1 VRIEMADS
9 GPGIT
14 RGDLEKLWEPFFTT
28 RQRGTGLGLAI
39 VSHILSEHG
48 ARVTGLQEPLESG
61 EIVILERANN
71 RAKYKVAW
79 MGKPGTPLAGQA
91 GMQMLPKQESIW
103 DVDIAQIQEEYE
115 PIVVDENL
123 IPTHREA
130 MFSPGKARVKV
141 AGSGGQGDGQLIQLS
156 EHECT
161 VLVDREFLRNSALT
175 LFVRGE
181 GFDVR
186 FRGVARAYGSG
197 HLVVDLCMARKY
209 DEFFSEKTITV
220 TEQ

>member
-1 VRIEMADS
+1 MFPVRLQRERD
-9 GPGIT
+9 PLP
-14 RGDLEKLWEPFFTT
+14 RKKLSVCTYD
-28 RQRGTGLGLAI
+28 I
-39 VSHILSEHG
+39 SEHG
-48 ARVTGLQEPLESG
+48 VRITGLQQPLESG

-91 GMQMLPKQESIW
+91 GMQLLAEQESIW

-115 PIVVDENL
+115 PIIADENL

-141 AGSGGQGDGQLIQLS
+141 AGSGSQGDGELIQLS

-161 VLVDREFLRNSALT
+161 VLIDREFARHCALT

-197 HLVVDLCMARKY
+197 HLVVDLKDIRRGDRRLFEYLFTLGDKA
-209 DEFFSEKTITV
+209 
-220 TEQ
+220 

>member
-1 VRIEMADS
+1 MLPVR
-9 GPGIT
+9 
-14 RGDLEKLWEPFFTT
+14 L
-28 RQRGTGLGLAI
+28 QRERDPLPRRRLSVCTYD
-39 VSHILSEHG
+39 VSEHG

-91 GMQMLPKQESIW
+91 GMQMLAGQGSIW
-103 DVDIAQIQEEYE
+103 DIEIAQMQEEYE
-115 PIVVDENL
+115 PIIRDQNL
-123 IPTHREA
+123 IPTQREA
-130 MFSPGKARVKV
+130 MFSAGKARVKV
-141 AGSGGQGDGQLIQLS
+141 AGAGGEGDGQLLQLS

-161 VLVDREFLRNSALT
+161 VMLDREFPRNSAVT
-175 LFVRGE
+175 LFVRGD

-197 HLVVDLCMARKY
+197 HLVVDLKDIRRGDRRLFDY
-209 DEFFSEKTITV
+209 LFSLGDKA
-220 TEQ
+220 

>member
-1 VRIEMADS
+1 MLPVR
-9 GPGIT
+9 
-14 RGDLEKLWEPFFTT
+14 L
-28 RQRGTGLGLAI
+28 QRESDPLPRRKFSVCTYDI
-39 VSHILSEHG
+39 SEHG
-48 ARVTGLQEPLESG
+48 VRVAGLQEPLQGG

-91 GMQMLPKQESIW
+91 GMQMLPEQESIW

-115 PIVVDENL
+115 AIVVDENL

-161 VLVDREFLRNSALT
+161 VLVDRDFLRNSALT

-197 HLVVDLCMARKY
+197 HLVVDLKEIRRGDRRLFDY
-209 DEFFSEKTITV
+209 LFSLGDKT
-220 TEQ
+220 

>member
-1 VRIEMADS
+1 MQIEKRVRVML
-9 GPGIT
+9 PV
-14 RGDLEKLWEPFFTT
+14 RLQ
-28 RQRGTGLGLAI
+28 RQSDPLPRRRFSVCTYDI
-39 VSHILSEHG
+39 SEHG

-91 GMQMLPKQESIW
+91 GLQLLKEQESIW
-103 DVDIAQIQEEYE
+103 DVEIAQLQEEYE
-115 PIVVDENL
+115 PIILDENL
-123 IPTHREA
+123 IPTQREA

-141 AGSGGQGDGQLIQLS
+141 VGSSVERDGQLIQLS

-161 VLVDREFLRNSALT
+161 VLVDHEFSRNCAIT

-197 HLVVDLCMARKY
+197 HLVVDLKDIRRGDRRLFDYLFTLSDQA
-209 DEFFSEKTITV
+209 
-220 TEQ
+220 

>member
-1 VRIEMADS
+1 MQIEKRVRVML
-9 GPGIT
+9 PV
-14 RGDLEKLWEPFFTT
+14 RL
-28 RQRGTGLGLAI
+28 QRESDPLPRRKFSVCTYDI
-39 VSHILSEHG
+39 SEHG
-48 ARVTGLQEPLESG
+48 VRVAGLQEPLQGG

-115 PIVVDENL
+115 AIVVDENL

-141 AGSGGQGDGQLIQLS
+141 AGSGSQGDGQLIQLS

-197 HLVVDLCMARKY
+197 HLVVDLKEIRRGDRRLFDY
-209 DEFFSEKTITV
+209 LFSLGDKT
-220 TEQ
+220 